1 VLKGR
6 VMLIVLKVMILSIIV
21 SECYSVIWLQS
32 NTDNITKFDTFVD
45 NVLSLQ
51 SQIYILQV

>member
-51 SQIYILQV
+51 SQIYVLQV